1 MEKSIDTLIVG
12 AGQAG
17 LATSYFLQQHGREHL
32 VLDKAPRVASAW
44 RAGRW
49 DSFTLITPNW
59 TFLLPGA
66 EYAGDEREGFMPLAE
81 VVERFDRYV
90 ESNRL
95 PVQCGVQ
102 VTAVEATQT
111 GAGFVVRTTAG
122 DWRATHVVIAAGLFQ
137 GPKRMP
143 FADTLTSTVTQIH
156 SSEFRNSA
164 QLPPGAV
171 LVLGSGQSGC
181 QIAEELNDEGRQ
193 VYLSLGSAGR
203 APRRYR
209 GKDTFTWLMECGF
222 MDRTPDMLPTPRA
235 KYAANPQVSGQKGG
249 HTLNLHKFA
258 RDGIILLGRVQG
270 GSGTTIQFLPNRNE
284 SLARCDAIEKNIV
297 GVIDGYIQRQG
308 IDAPPETLPEL
319 RDGYAGEEI
328 TELDLEALGIT
339 TVIWATGY
347 NFDFSW
353 VRFPVFDGDGFPVQ
367 KQGVTEIPGLYFVG
381 LPWMT
386 KYKSGLL
393 AGVGED
399 AAHVA
404 TRIAGGA

>member
-1 MEKSIDTLIVG
+1 MSTVVDTVIVG

-17 LATSYFLQQHGREHL
+17 LATSYFLQQRGHSHV
-32 VLDKAPRVASAW
+32 VLEKAPRVASAW
-44 RAGRW
+44 RTGRW

-66 EYAGDEREGFMPLAE
+66 EYSGDEREGFMPLAE

-90 ESNRL
+90 ESNHL
-95 PVQCGVQ
+95 PVQCGVE
-102 VTAVEATQT
+102 VTAVESNR
-111 GAGFVVRTTAG
+111 AGEGFIVRTTAG
-122 DWRATHVVIAAGLFQ
+122 EWQAAHVVIAAGLYQ
-137 GPKRMP
+137 SPKRLP
-143 FADTLTSTVTQIH
+143 FAAALDSSITQIH
-156 SSEFRNSA
+156 SGEYKNAA
-164 QLPPGAV
+164 QLPAGAV

-181 QIAEELNDEGRQ
+181 QIAEELNEEGRQ
-193 VYLSLGSAGR
+193 VYLSLGLVGR

-222 MDRTPDMLPTPRA
+222 MDRTPDMLPSPRA

-258 RDGIILLGRVQG
+258 RDGIVLLGRVQS

-284 SLARCDAIEKNIV
+284 SLARGDAIEKNIV
-297 GVIDGYIQRQG
+297 GVIDGYIQRSG
-308 IDAPPETLPEL
+308 HSAPEESLPEL
-319 RDGYAGEEI
+319 RDGYTGEEI

-339 TVIWATGY
+339 SIIWATGY

-353 VRFPVFDGDGFPVQ
+353 VRFPVFDGDGFPMQ
-367 KQGVTEIPGLYFVG
+367 KQGVTEVPGLYFVG

-404 TRIAGGA
+404 AHIAGGG